1 MIQLTRNDATLRRFF
16 LRPHTIRKTSLHQVT
31 SFTSRHTRPI
41 SHRAALHRLKTLIV
55 RIRTQTG
62 LRNAVV
68 LKRVGVNNR
77 RSKKKFHHPDQM
89 THCLRFIFRSMLTQ
103 HRSDFFGCHWRSSLC
118 GRKDNEFSSLKARS
132 NYVGAESL
140 GRFNCHQIVIDEIS
154 SAIETESFEIKLRRR
169 LGKRDSAFR
178 TPVSSDHP
186 PESRNLIANRRRQ
199 FSKFSI
205 TNPLQNFQHILLRN
219 QLLE

>member
-1 MIQLTRNDATLRRFF
+1 MIQLTRNAATLRRFF

-31 SFTSRHTRPI
+31 SFASRHTRSI

-89 THCLRFIFRSMLTQ
+89 THRLRFVFRSMLTQ
-103 HRSDFFGCHWRSSLC
+103 HHKVIFRLPLTTFFLRTNGKTTNFRHSKHDRITS
-118 GRKDNEFSSLKARS
+118 EP
-132 NYVGAESL
+132 AESL

-154 SAIETESFEIKLRRR
+154 FDIETESFEIELRRR
-169 LGKRDSAFR
+169 LSKAW
-178 TPVSSDHP
+178 
-186 PESRNLIANRRRQ
+186 
-199 FSKFSI
+199 FSFSNTRVEWPSPGI
-205 TNPLQNFQHILLRN
+205 
-219 QLLE
+219 